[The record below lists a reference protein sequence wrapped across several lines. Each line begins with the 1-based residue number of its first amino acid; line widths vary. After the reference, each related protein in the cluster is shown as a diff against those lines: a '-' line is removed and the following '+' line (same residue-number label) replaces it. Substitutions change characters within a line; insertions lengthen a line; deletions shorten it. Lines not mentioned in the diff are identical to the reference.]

1 MYLFN
6 LDWRDNNRTQAAR
19 LNTFIDMVLGRPDVM
34 AAGITKVVVIAHS
47 YGGPVARSYYLN
59 PANGAQSKVDQVMS
73 FGGGFSG
80 VVVPLR
86 VLEAGD
92 TWNKG
97 YGFGPLSVGVA
108 AWETKALAQNW
119 PTAYF
124 QLPNSQSWFL
134 DHGLTLLNGLG
145 TPTIKPANRAYIRDF
160 RTGPLPFL
168 PPAPEQCRR
177 AASGGGSEKVLP
189 GRG

>member
-1 MYLFN
+1 MVGWPGRPLCNGINPTTPTTGTEPCFDVSSGSNVPALNGSNAVYLFN

-19 LNTFIDMVLGRPDVM
+19 LNTFIDTVLGRPDVM

-59 PANGAQSKVDQVMS
+59 PANGAQSKVDQVIS

-92 TWNKG
+92 
-97 YGFGPLSVGVA
+97 LV
-108 AWETKALAQNW
+108 
-119 PTAYF
+119 
-124 QLPNSQSWFL
+124 
-134 DHGLTLLNGLG
+134 
-145 TPTIKPANRAYIRDF
+145 
-160 RTGPLPFL
+160 
-168 PPAPEQCRR
+168 
-177 AASGGGSEKVLP
+177 
-189 GRG
+189 